1 MLINKKKLHYDGPV
15 VLVVLDGVG
24 IREDKNYNAVKMAHL
39 ETYNSLLEKY
49 PYLAI
54 NASGE
59 WVGIPKGD
67 MGNSEVGHNAMGAGE
82 IVLQRSAAVEEAIM
96 NGKAFSEPVWQDT
109 VSYVNSNHS
118 TLHFMGIFSDGNVH
132 SNIAHLEKMLAQA
145 QKDGIERIRIHA
157 LIDGR
162 DVPPNSEPKYIQ
174 RIEKFVAKL
183 GNPDYKIAS
192 GGGRMV
198 ITCDR
203 YENDWGMVEQGWHT
217 HVLGEG
223 RQFVTATEAIE
234 TYRKEQPG
242 LQDQYMPA
250 FVVAKDGEAIGTIND
265 GDALIYLD
273 FRADRAIEITQAFT
287 YNDFPHFDRIRRP
300 DIRFVGMTEYNED
313 LHVPQ
318 YTLVA
323 TPEFKH
329 SLSEHLANNGIRQYA
344 ISETVKFGHITYY
357 FNGNSYHVP
366 DGETREEVPSYTEPF
381 NTRPWMKSAEITD
394 KLVAAI
400 ESGEYQFLR
409 VNYPGGDM
417 VGHFGELEPTIIAME
432 SIDVCLKR
440 IVEAVNKTGGVT
452 IITADHGN
460 AEELIDEQGNP
471 KTAHTTNKIP
481 FLIVDETANNKNY
494 SFKRAEF
501 GLANVAATVADLLGV
516 ESDEVWLPSMIEV
529 KK

>member
-1 MLINKKKLHYDGPV
+1 MLMNKKKLHYDGPV

-24 IREDKNYNAVKMAHL
+24 IREDTSFNAVKKAHL
-39 ETYNSLLEKY
+39 ENYNHYIDDY
-49 PYLAI
+49 PCAAI
-54 NASGE
+54 NASGK
-59 WVGIPKGD
+59 WVGIPDGD

-82 IVLQRSAAVEEAIM
+82 IVLQRSAAVEQAIM
-96 NGKAFSEPVWQDT
+96 DGKAFTEPVWKDT
-109 VSYVNSNHS
+109 IKRVVDNGS

-132 SNIAHLEKMLAQA
+132 SNIAHLEKMLEQA
-145 QKDGIERIRIHA
+145 QKDGVKRVRIHA

-162 DVPPNSEPKYIQ
+162 DVSPQSEPKYIQ
-174 RIEKFVAKL
+174 RIEKFIVKL
-183 GNPDYKIAS
+183 GSPDYKIAS

-223 RQFVTATEAIE
+223 RQFASATEAIE
-234 TYRKEQPG
+234 TYRKENPG

-250 FVVAKDGEAIGTIND
+250 FVVADGGKAIGTIND

-273 FRADRAIEITQAFT
+273 FRADRAIEIAQAFT
-287 YNDFPHFDRIRRP
+287 YDDFPHFDRIRRP
-300 DIRFVGMTEYNED
+300 DVRFVGMTEYNED

-318 YTLVA
+318 YTLVS

-329 SLSEHLANNGIRQYA
+329 SLTKHLAANGFRQYA

-357 FNGNSYHVP
+357 FNGNSYDVP
-366 DGETREEVPSYTEPF
+366 TGEVEEEVPSYKEPF

-400 ESGEYQFLR
+400 ESGNYDFLR

-440 IVEAVNKTGGVT
+440 IVDAVNKLGGIT

-460 AEELIDEQGNP
+460 AEELIDEKGNP
-471 KTAHTTNKIP
+471 KTSHTTNKIP
-481 FLIVDETANNKNY
+481 FALIDDTDNRKLYKVK
-494 SFKRAEF
+494 KGEF
-501 GLANVAATVADLLGV
+501 GLANVASTITDLLGI
-516 ESDEVWLPSMIEV
+516 EADDAWLPSIIEI
-529 KK
+529 K